1 MWVRVACQ
9 RMRTCEYFSQVKL
22 KNNQC
27 ESCKLNE
34 DEQNKKKK
42 QKKNRARQNSNV
54 LTVLSDE
61 KLNINKW
68 KKIEEIDNA
77 HLRSLAPIY

>member
-1 MWVRVACQ
+1 M
-9 RMRTCEYFSQVKL
+9 SKI
-22 KNNQC
+22 K
-27 ESCKLNE
+27 K
-34 DEQNKKKK
+34 QNK
-42 QKKNRARQNSNV
+42 KKNRARQNSNV